1 MSACRTLSIIGS
13 VAYSVL
19 YVVVLGF
26 FGARDL
32 AVAQTASVTRAAT
45 PSSGY
50 RIAGTIVSK
59 ADGHP
64 LPRARVTV
72 RDAKDPQ
79 KLESI
84 VTSEDGKFEFNNVP
98 AGKYSLA
105 GAKRGFISAA
115 YDQHEQYFTAIVT
128 GAGLDTETL
137 LLRLAPDAV
146 ITGKVLDEVGEPVRH
161 ASVMLY
167 YDDHGS
173 GIDQIQQVRGTQTDD
188 RGAYEFTPLRP
199 GIYFLSAT
207 AKPWYAVHPA
217 SEGEDQS
224 ATARSPD
231 RTLDV
236 AYPVTYYPDATEAE
250 SAAPISVQGGERV
263 QTEIRLNSVPSLRL
277 RFRVPGA
284 GTNGFQVP
292 QIRQSAF
299 DGSTFVQNDGARL
312 VSPGVIE
319 VTGIPAGR
327 YNVRLDSGG
336 GSGIQMNGV
345 ELAKDGEEVDTAY
358 GEALSSVKV
367 SVKIPDE
374 PAPPSRLGVGL
385 RSSHRVFTAGQQVD
399 AKGEAEFRQI
409 APGRYEVVVWGA
421 GKAYTVAHMSAEG
434 AEVSGHTLTVAAGS
448 NPSLSLTLVA
458 GSAEVQGLAQ
468 RAGKAFAGAMIVLV
482 PKHPES
488 NLDLFRRDQSDLDGT
503 FTFHG
508 VVPGPYMIVAIE
520 NGWDLDWSQPNVI
533 AAYAKHERAIQVA
546 NQNGRAMNIAEP
558 VEVQAK

>member
-1 MSACRTLSIIGS
+1 MSACRTLSITGS
-13 VAYSVL
+13 VAYSAL
-19 YVVVLGF
+19 CVVVLCF
-26 FGARDL
+26 FEARAL
-32 AVAQTASVTRAAT
+32 AAPQTAEVTRAAT
-45 PSSGY
+45 PSSGF
-50 RIAGTIVSK
+50 RIAGTVVSK

-79 KLESI
+79 KFESM
-84 VTSEDGKFEFNNVP
+84 VTLEDGKFEFNNVP
-98 AGKYSLA
+98 AGKYSLE

-115 YDQHEQYFTAIVT
+115 YDQHDQYSTAIVT

-137 LLRLAPDAV
+137 VLRLAPDAV

-173 GIDQIQQVRGTQTDD
+173 GIDQIRQVRGTQTDD
-188 RGAYEFTPLRP
+188 QGVYEFTPLRP

-207 AKPWYAVHPA
+207 AKPWYAVHPT
-217 SEGEDQS
+217 SDGEDQS
-224 ATARSPD
+224 ATAKSLDRS
-231 RTLDV
+231 LDV

-263 QTEIRLNSVPSLRL
+263 QAEVHLNPVPSLRL
-277 RFRVPGA
+277 RFRVPDTEKG
-284 GTNGFQVP
+284 GFHVP
-292 QIRQSAF
+292 QIQQSAF
-299 DGSTFVQNDGARL
+299 DGSTFIQSDGVRQ

-327 YNVRLDSGG
+327 YNVRLDSGT

-345 ELAKDGEEVDTAY
+345 ELAKDGEEVDTAN
-358 GEALSSVKV
+358 GEALSIVKV

-374 PAPPSRLGVGL
+374 PAHPSRLGIGL
-385 RSSHRVFTAGQQVD
+385 RSSRRVFTAGQQVD

-409 APGRYEVVVWGA
+409 APGRYEVMVWGA
-421 GKAYTVAHMSAEG
+421 GKAYTVARMSAEG

-448 NPSLSLTLVA
+448 NPSLSLALIA

-488 NLDLFRRDQSDLDGT
+488 NLELFRRDQSDLDGT

-508 VVPGPYMIVAIE
+508 VVPGPYTIVAIE

-533 AAYAKHERAIQVA
+533 AAYTKHGRTLQVGDQGA
-546 NQNGRAMNIAEP
+546 RPMNVAEP
-558 VEVQAK
+558 IEVQSK